1 VETSEL
7 VVWSAMLGG
16 LLTLAVLA
24 MGVVLVF
31 RNANALRYL
40 LFVALTGASSLMRTG
55 LVETL
60 LPELPQEL
68 LKLLKVCAGPLSAAL
83 VIRYMVRWLDGAQ
96 VDSMLHRLALW
107 GTVGLLLAALVLGVL
122 VYQVPE
128 REFHR
133 LLRASAI
140 VTAVAAL
147 SGLAASIRAAVMGDP
162 LARWAVLAAGCLL
175 VALFGFYVRS
185 MNVPGFGLGTWM
197 LTAGCLMG
205 YFLVGSGL
213 VVTRIR
219 EARRLDRL
227 ASIPTGSD
235 PATGLPTGAVL
246 LSEVEHAFWRTARLG
261 GECTVVCLH
270 VANLYA
276 LGESAGPGAADQ
288 ILTATA
294 ARIRRAAGFRCVVGL
309 YHPLC
314 FVVVIS
320 ADKRRE
326 YVGLTLSRLHAL
338 AAQALTVVGQDGAEH
353 HFRPQLGMGV
363 VTPPDIAQAKPME
376 VIHRAEQ
383 QALGAARRAPEDELE
398 TMPGGRF
405 ADTVGAAL

>member
-1 VETSEL
+1 
-7 VVWSAMLGG
+7 MLGG
-16 LLTLAVLA
+16 LLTLAALA
-24 MGVVLVF
+24 VGVVLVF
-31 RNANALRYL
+31 RNGNALRYL
-40 LFVALTGASSLMRTG
+40 LFVVLTGASSLMRTG

-60 LPELPQEL
+60 LPGLPPEL

-83 VIRYMVRWLDGAQ
+83 VIRYMALWLDGAQ
-96 VDSMLHRLALW
+96 VDPLLHRLAFW
-107 GTVGLLLAALVLGVL
+107 GTVALLLAALVLGVL
-122 VYQVPE
+122 VPRVPE
-128 REFHR
+128 PQFYR

-147 SGLAASIRAAVMGDP
+147 GGLAASVRAAAMGDP
-162 LARWAVLAAGCLL
+162 LARWAVLAVSCLL

-205 YFLVGSGL
+205 YFLLGSGI

-227 ASIPTGSD
+227 ASIRTGAD

-246 LSEVEHAFWRTARLG
+246 LSEVEHAFWRTARLN

-270 VANLYA
+270 LGNLYA
-276 LGESAGPGAADQ
+276 LAEAAGPGAADQ

-320 ADKRRE
+320 AYKRRQ
-326 YVGLTLSRLHAL
+326 YVGLTLTRLHAL
-338 AAQALTVVGQDGAEH
+338 AAQALTVVGQDGTEH

-363 VTPPDIAQAKPME
+363 VTPPDIAQARAME
-376 VIHRAEQ
+376 VIHQAEQ
-383 QALGAARRAPEDELE
+383 QALGATRRAPEDELQ
-398 TMPGGRF
+398 TLPGDRF
-405 ADTVGAAL
+405 ADTVGGAL